1 MNVVSGANLREE
13 FEITALF
20 HIPKKYP
27 CSYAFAQMEQ
37 AKKELLIDDY
47 SITQTSLEQV
57 RTAVTI
63 SGILFFR
70 SYHSYYSSSSVFTH
84 RSCVRSDVFSRLT
97 VMTSLPMCDNII
109 IIATLLNRRHYN
121 LPLIS

>member
-1 MNVVSGANLREE
+1 MIYHITNVVSGANLREE

-57 RTAVTI
+57 RN
-63 SGILFFR
+63 R
-70 SYHSYYSSSSVFTH
+70 
-84 RSCVRSDVFSRLT
+84 
-97 VMTSLPMCDNII
+97 NII
-109 IIATLLNRRHYN
+109 SSPVVKPQPRFRFSVPRAVITAMVITIICAV
-121 LPLIS
+121 

>member
-1 MNVVSGANLREE
+1 MTTINNNIVNVVSGANLREE

-57 RTAVTI
+57 CTTTTV
-63 SGILFFR
+63 SGILFR
-70 SYHSYYSSSSVFTH
+70 SRQYYQFLQFYVGLYTSIVCPLRYHH
-84 RSCVRSDVFSRLT
+84 RGNDCLV
-97 VMTSLPMCDNII
+97 
-109 IIATLLNRRHYN
+109 
-121 LPLIS
+121 

>member
-1 MNVVSGANLREE
+1 MIENSFFSGANLREE

-47 SITQTSLEQV
+47 SIQQTSLEQV
-57 RTAVTI
+57 IIFYEFDFVRYNTNRVDFRRTDVTRNSWFPI
-63 SGILFFR
+63 
-70 SYHSYYSSSSVFTH
+70 
-84 RSCVRSDVFSRLT
+84 
-97 VMTSLPMCDNII
+97 
-109 IIATLLNRRHYN
+109 
-121 LPLIS
+121 

>member
-1 MNVVSGANLREE
+1 MFSGANLCEE

-20 HIPKKYP
+20 QVPKKYP

-57 RTAVTI
+57 
-63 SGILFFR
+63 
-70 SYHSYYSSSSVFTH
+70 
-84 RSCVRSDVFSRLT
+84 
-97 VMTSLPMCDNII
+97 N
-109 IIATLLNRRHYN
+109 
-121 LPLIS
+121 

>member
-1 MNVVSGANLREE
+1 MALRHPPWSYTAYKSCDFDVPHAFVSTPLNSVNVIVIVLGANLCEE

-57 RTAVTI
+57 NLNDFSSKHNLI
-63 SGILFFR
+63 LYNPSGIYFMF
-70 SYHSYYSSSSVFTH
+70 V
-84 RSCVRSDVFSRLT
+84 
-97 VMTSLPMCDNII
+97 
-109 IIATLLNRRHYN
+109 LNE
-121 LPLIS
+121 

>member
-1 MNVVSGANLREE
+1 MKIFKNILFFFFTGANLREE

-57 RTAVTI
+57 
-63 SGILFFR
+63 
-70 SYHSYYSSSSVFTH
+70 
-84 RSCVRSDVFSRLT
+84 
-97 VMTSLPMCDNII
+97 NI
-109 IIATLLNRRHYN
+109 
-121 LPLIS
+121 

>member
-1 MNVVSGANLREE
+1 MYNNIMNVVSGANLREE

-57 RTAVTI
+57 RTDNRFRIFI
-63 SGILFFR
+63 SLLLLFLQFLNDM
-70 SYHSYYSSSSVFTH
+70 VFP
-84 RSCVRSDVFSRLT
+84 SIVYVCPFW
-97 VMTSLPMCDNII
+97 
-109 IIATLLNRRHYN
+109 
-121 LPLIS
+121 

>member
-1 MNVVSGANLREE
+1 MKSFAGKCRLVQIDANTIVGYLQYGCLQSYLFMTFHQLKKYFFCDISGAKLLEE

-27 CSYAFAQMEQ
+27 CSYAFAQMEL

-57 RTAVTI
+57 I
-63 SGILFFR
+63 
-70 SYHSYYSSSSVFTH
+70 
-84 RSCVRSDVFSRLT
+84 
-97 VMTSLPMCDNII
+97 
-109 IIATLLNRRHYN
+109 
-121 LPLIS
+121 

>member
-1 MNVVSGANLREE
+1 MFMVLKTTSLIAFDLLPGKHKKNEIIINIMNIVSGANLREE

-57 RTAVTI
+57 YANDRFLNFI
-63 SGILFFR
+63 SF
-70 SYHSYYSSSSVFTH
+70 
-84 RSCVRSDVFSRLT
+84 
-97 VMTSLPMCDNII
+97 
-109 IIATLLNRRHYN
+109 LLSF
-121 LPLIS
+121 L

>member
-1 MNVVSGANLREE
+1 MKYLINHIMNIVTGANLREE

-57 RTAVTI
+57 YTSDR
-63 SGILFFR
+63 FR
-70 SYHSYYSSSSVFTH
+70 
-84 RSCVRSDVFSRLT
+84 
-97 VMTSLPMCDNII
+97 NII
-109 IIATLLNRRHYN
+109 SFLLSF
-121 LPLIS
+121 L